1 MCGIFGYIGKK
12 DAALILLD
20 GLATLEYRGYD
31 SSGIYVSGAGNV
43 KTIGAVENLRKIIPK
58 NFYGTSGIAHLRW
71 ATHGEPT
78 ERNAHPHTDC
88 AKSVW
93 VVHNGIVENYKE
105 LGELLSLR
113 GHKFQSST
121 DTEILAHLV
130 EEEMKLTKEFPAAVS
145 AALKKVR
152 GTYGAAFMHG
162 GEPNLIVAARMG
174 APVVIGCGTEENF
187 VASDASPILR
197 HTRHVVYLHDGDVA
211 IVRQNSHHIQ
221 TLEGAAAGRAS
232 HTIEWDEAQV
242 QKGGYDH
249 FMLKEIME
257 APGVVENAIR
267 GRIVTSGG
275 LAKFGGL
282 EAVKDKLR
290 DVKRIVIVGCG
301 SAYYAG
307 LVGEYMFEECA
318 GISTEVEFGSEFRYR
333 KPVVDD
339 HTLLLAISQSGETAD
354 TLEAIREAKR
364 KGALALG
371 IVNTVGST
379 IARECDAGI
388 YNHAGPEI
396 SVASTKAFV
405 SQLTILALVTVFL
418 GRQRNM
424 SLATGRE
431 ILAELTQ
438 IPVKIDKIL
447 QQKDKIRKL
456 IARYSSFRDFLY
468 IGRKYNLPIA
478 YEGALKL
485 KEVSYVHAEG
495 YGAGEMKHGPLAMI
509 DENFPTVAIVFQD
522 SVYEKMIS
530 NIREIE
536 ARKGPV
542 LALATEGDNDV
553 SALVR
558 DVLFI
563 PKTLE
568 ILSPILAVVPLQL
581 FAYFNAVEK
590 GHNVDRPRNLAKS
603 VTVE

>member
-1 MCGIFGYIGKK
+1 
-12 DAALILLD
+12 
-20 GLATLEYRGYD
+20 
-31 SSGIYVSGAGNV
+31 
-43 KTIGAVENLRKIIPK
+43 
-58 NFYGTSGIAHLRW
+58 
-71 ATHGEPT
+71 
-78 ERNAHPHTDC
+78 
-88 AKSVW
+88 
-93 VVHNGIVENYKE
+93 
-105 LGELLSLR
+105 
-113 GHKFQSST
+113 
-121 DTEILAHLV
+121 
-130 EEEMKLTKEFPAAVS
+130 
-145 AALKKVR
+145 
-152 GTYGAAFMHG
+152 
-162 GEPNLIVAARMG
+162 
-174 APVVIGCGTEENF
+174 
-187 VASDASPILR
+187 
-197 HTRHVVYLHDGDVA
+197 
-211 IVRQNSHHIQ
+211 
-221 TLEGAAAGRAS
+221 
-232 HTIEWDEAQV
+232 
-242 QKGGYDH
+242 
-249 FMLKEIME
+249 ME

-456 IARYSSFRDFLY
+456 VARYSSFRDFLY